1 MLMID
6 CEPKI
11 KVALLQRYCESKITL
26 NGDFFLSGGKTVG
39 KFLHVQS
46 VAGRIHL
53 SDDAGKKVAS
63 RKKIILTAGE
73 NSTFTVDVKIGIG
86 FHWQRILQQTF
97 RGNIIL
103 RANPDSSFHLINEIP
118 LEDYLTSVISSEM
131 SARAPL
137 EFLKAQAITAR
148 SWLVAMLMRKKR
160 NANALRVDQTD
171 ADEIIRWR
179 DTNDHCG
186 FDVCADDHCQRYQ
199 GISPITSAGVKA
211 AIDATRGVY
220 LVQNNKVCDARY
232 YKSCGGLTEDFST
245 AWEDKSFSY
254 LQSVA
259 DHDGNYAAIASE
271 EDAERWFRSRPA
283 AYCNTGDKALLGQI
297 LPSFDQETM
306 NFYRWRVIYDREELE
321 EILRKKSGIDFGE
334 LQNLTAVRRG
344 PSGRISKLQ
353 IEGTKQT
360 VIVGKEL
367 EIRSWLSPSHLLSS
381 AFVVSAERSKDG
393 AVQRFILEGGGWGHG
408 VGLCQIGAA
417 VMAAKGFGAEAVLAH
432 YFTGAELQKL
442 YE

>member
-1 MLMID
+1 MID
-6 CEPKI
+6 REPKI
-11 KVALLQRYCESKITL
+11 KVALLQRYYESKITL
-26 NGDFFLSGGKTVG
+26 NGEFYLPGGKTAG
-39 KFLHVQS
+39 KFLHVRS
-46 VAGRIHL
+46 IAGRINL
-53 SDDAGKKVAS
+53 SDVTGKKVAS
-63 RKKIILTAGE
+63 RKKIFLTAGD
-73 NSTFTVDVKIGIG
+73 NSNFTVDVTIGIG

-131 SARAPL
+131 SASAPL

-171 ADEIIRWR
+171 TNETIRWH

-199 GISPITSAGVKA
+199 GISRITSAGVKA

-220 LVQNNKVCDARY
+220 LVYDNKVCDARY
-232 YKSCGGLTEDFST
+232 YKSCGGLTEVFSS
-245 AWEDKSFSY
+245 AWEDKAFPY

-259 DHDGNYAAIASE
+259 DYKGGYAAVASE
-271 EDAERWFRSRPA
+271 EDAERWLKSKPA
-283 AYCNTGDKALLGQI
+283 AYCNTADKELLRQI
-297 LPSFDQETM
+297 LPSFDQETID
-306 NFYRWRVIYDREELE
+306 FYRWRVSYSREELE
-321 EILRKKSGIDFGE
+321 EILRKKSGIDFGA
-334 LQNLTAVRRG
+334 LQNLVAVRRG
-344 PSGRISKLQ
+344 PSGRISKLR
-353 IEGTKQT
+353 IEGAKQT
-360 VIVGKEL
+360 VTVGKEL
-367 EIRSWLSPSHLLSS
+367 EIRSWLSPTHLLSS
-381 AFVVSAERSKDG
+381 AFVVEIERAQDG
-393 AVQRFILEGGGWGHG
+393 AVKGFILHGGGWGHG

-417 VMAAKGFGAEAVLAH
+417 VMAAKGFSAEAILAH

>member
-1 MLMID
+1 MID
-6 CEPKI
+6 REPKI
-11 KVALLQRYCESKITL
+11 KVALLQRCSESKVTL
-26 NGDFFLSGGKTVG
+26 NGEFYLPGGKTVE
-39 KFLHVQS
+39 KILHVRS
-46 VAGRIHL
+46 VAGKIQLCDH
-53 SDDAGKKVAS
+53 SGKKVAS
-63 RKKIILTAGE
+63 RKKILLTAGE

-97 RGNIIL
+97 RGNIVL

-160 NANALRVDQTD
+160 NANALRIDQTD
-171 ADEIIRWR
+171 AAEIIRWH
-179 DTNDHCG
+179 DTNDHSC

-199 GISPITSAGVKA
+199 GISQITSASVKA

-220 LVQNNKVCDARY
+220 LVQDNKVCDARY
-232 YKSCGGLTEDFST
+232 YKSCGGLTEVFAS
-245 AWEDKSFSY
+245 AWEDKSFPY

-259 DHDGNYAAIASE
+259 DHDGDYASVASE
-271 EDAERWFRSRPA
+271 EDAEKWFRSKPA
-283 AYCNTGDKALLGQI
+283 AYCNTEDKALLGQI
-297 LPSFDQETM
+297 LPSFDQETID
-306 NFYRWRVIYDREELE
+306 FYRWQVSYDREELE
-321 EILRKKSGIDFGE
+321 EILRKKSGIDFGA
-334 LQNLTAVRRG
+334 LQNLIAVQRG
-344 PSGRISKLQ
+344 PSGRISKLK

-360 VIVGKEL
+360 VTVGKEL
-367 EIRSWLSPSHLLSS
+367 EIRSWLSPTHLLSS
-381 AFVVSAERSKDG
+381 AFVVTVERSQDG
-393 AVQRFILEGGGWGHG
+393 AAQRFILDGGGWGHG

-417 VMAAKGFGAEAVLAH
+417 VMAAKGFSAAAILAH
-432 YFTGAELQKL
+432 YFRGAELQKL

>member
-1 MLMID
+1 MID
-6 CEPKI
+6 REPKI

-26 NGDFFLSGGKTVG
+26 NGEFYLPGGKTAG

-46 VAGRIHL
+46 VAGRINL
-53 SDDAGKKVAS
+53 SDDTGKKVAS
-63 RKKIILTAGE
+63 RKKILLTAGE
-73 NSTFTVDVKIGIG
+73 HTTFTVDVKIGIG
-86 FHWQRILQQTF
+86 FHWQRTLQQTF

-171 ADEIIRWR
+171 TDEIIRWH

-199 GISPITSAGVKA
+199 GISQITSAGVKA

-232 YKSCGGLTEDFST
+232 YKSCGGLTEVFFS
-245 AWEDKSFSY
+245 AWEDKSFPY
-254 LQSVA
+254 LQNVA
-259 DHDGNYAAIASE
+259 D
-271 EDAERWFRSRPA
+271 
-283 AYCNTGDKALLGQI
+283 
-297 LPSFDQETM
+297 
-306 NFYRWRVIYDREELE
+306 
-321 EILRKKSGIDFGE
+321 
-334 LQNLTAVRRG
+334 
-344 PSGRISKLQ
+344 
-353 IEGTKQT
+353 
-360 VIVGKEL
+360 
-367 EIRSWLSPSHLLSS
+367 
-381 AFVVSAERSKDG
+381 
-393 AVQRFILEGGGWGHG
+393 
-408 VGLCQIGAA
+408 
-417 VMAAKGFGAEAVLAH
+417 
-432 YFTGAELQKL
+432 
-442 YE
+442 